1 MATLNAEA
9 LTAIEKLRELGVT
22 VGVFGKTVY
31 VATKSD
37 ALFKTIAKHYGATV
51 DVVVS
56 TYKVA
61 CAANVARFMLGDYVV
76 EMQGP
81 QRRPTAFD
89 WAKHRS
95 AS

>member
-1 MATLNAEA
+1 MSTLNAEA

-22 VGVFGKTVY
+22 VGVFGYRVY
-31 VATKSD
+31 ISTKSN
-37 ALFKTIAKHYGATV
+37 ALFKTIAKHYDAKI

-61 CAANVARFMLGDYVV
+61 CAADVARFMLGEYSV